1 MREKGVGQNSRE
13 VLRGYVISVVKQD
26 VFGVL
31 SEALTR
37 QSSLGWETQ
46 PVKLLGGTNTLLE
59 SFEVLMI

>member
-1 MREKGVGQNSRE
+1 M
-13 VLRGYVISVVKQD
+13 ISVVKQD
-26 VFGVL
+26 VFEVL

>member
-26 VFGVL
+26 VFEVL